1 MVRYRKRKAL
11 KNICLF
17 ICLLWPRKLFVSI
30 YFRLGSF
37 HDHLSYLSLANT
49 LWGRFCSFVFVILRI
64 HYYYYSVRSDLIK
77 RCCKKVRWKKKSNTK
92 IAVIFL
98 TTYLQ
103 NKAEKKPHCFF
114 YYVKPHR
121 PLYVFVFQHVIVPTT
136 VQLNR
141 LIYIFSWH

>member
-1 MVRYRKRKAL
+1 M
-11 KNICLF
+11 
-17 ICLLWPRKLFVSI
+17 
-30 YFRLGSF
+30 
-37 HDHLSYLSLANT
+37 
-49 LWGRFCSFVFVILRI
+49 
-64 HYYYYSVRSDLIK
+64 
-77 RCCKKVRWKKKSNTK
+77 KKKSNTK

-103 NKAEKKPHCFF
+103 NKAEKKNTLFF

-141 LIYIFSWH
+141 LIYIFS